1 MGTPGL
7 QELDMCQ
14 GWAGLTAWA
23 WLVMGKPSTST
34 SLPATVSTL
43 LSLPADLSAAQTMW
57 QNMAPVAYGLSSSHL
72 HRDSSF
78 WVSIPKSQGRFP
90 IGLACT
96 RCPPLNQSTA
106 AREGSFTS
114 MVDSAG
120 TM

>member
-1 MGTPGL
+1 MPGMGWTHSLGL
-7 QELDMCQ
+7 
-14 GWAGLTAWA
+14 
-23 WLVMGKPSTST
+23 VVGKPSTST

-57 QNMAPVAYGLSSSHL
+57 QNVAAVAYGLSSSHL

-78 WVSIPKSQGRFP
+78 WVSIPKSQGRFL

-114 MVDSAG
+114 MVDSAA